1 MAALFSRENTFG
13 NIRVFVSLTNFS
25 KELRKPELNLN
36 SEFGRAVL
44 STIFT
49 SSENH
54 GIPLAWKDG
63 MVIIPS
69 HLFILAQLKKYTDK
83 VEAFISFSLLI
94 KTTPNTYISKIF
106 MTIIETLKQRWIF
119 LKRLRLSYTVR
130 IMRFAESVI
139 KKVIDVRNKE
149 NFW

>member
-63 MVIIPS
+63 MN
-69 HLFILAQLKKYTDK
+69 LFILAQLKKYTDK
-83 VEAFISFSLLI
+83 VGAFISFSLLI

-130 IMRFAESVI
+130 IMRYAESVI